1 MSSNVRGD
9 NEHWSQWWAQG
20 HITSFGTALK
30 DNYAGAT
37 RDHWRQQFD
46 SLPDTANI
54 LDIATGNGALATL
67 AMEYAE
73 DNGKAFTVTASDL
86 AEIGTQTTATD
97 ARINDW
103 REQIAFYGGTPCEK
117 QPFPDQ
123 SFDCILSQYGFEYSD
138 VDATL
143 VEIFRLLRPGGR
155 FLAIAHHA
163 GSAVIARQRVSERVY
178 LAALEQLKLFRLLDR
193 HLASWGKA
201 KGARAIDRLATKPK
215 FQKTGSELEQ
225 GLRQFTQA
233 FPNDETAAKVFC
245 AIDDLRRDALE
256 LGPARRELAVKR
268 ERASFEGAL
277 NRLRDLF
284 HAALDKKAV
293 DLFAS
298 RAREVGYTEVSSE
311 PFFAESGGLAGWS
324 IALTR

>member
-1 MSSNVRGD
+1 MSTSATQD
-9 NEHWSQWWAQG
+9 NAHWSQWWSEG

-30 DNYAGAT
+30 DNYDGAT
-37 RDHWRQQFD
+37 REHWRAQFARFQGRD
-46 SLPDTANI
+46 I

-67 AMEYAE
+67 AVEYSE
-73 DNGKAFTVTASDL
+73 DEGKQFKVTATDL
-86 AEIGTQTTATD
+86 ADIGEQTTAED
-97 ARINDW
+97 SRIHQW
-103 REQIAFYGGTPCEK
+103 RAQISFHGNSPCEN
-117 QPFPDQ
+117 QPFDDG
-123 SFDCILSQYGFEYSD
+123 SFDYVLSQYGFEYSD

-143 VEIFRLLRPGGR
+143 AEVFRVLRPGGR

-163 GSAVIARQRVSERVY
+163 HSAVIGRQQISARVY
-178 LAALEQLKLFRLLDR
+178 HAALEQLRLFRLLDR

-201 KGARAIDRLATKPK
+201 RGARAVDKLATKPK
-215 FQKTGSELEQ
+215 FQKSRADLEQ

-245 AIDDLRRDALE
+245 AIDDLRQEALD

-268 ERASFEGAL
+268 ERATFEGAL

-284 HAALDKKAV
+284 QAALDKQAV
-293 DLFAS
+293 DLFAT
-298 RAREVGYTEVSSE
+298 RAHEVGYTEVSAE
-311 PFFAESGGLAGWS
+311 PFYAESGGLAGWS